1 MHYNQYFSTFA
12 KWSASVLGHPVAFGI
27 SSVILVLWIAT
38 GPLFRFSDTWQ
49 LIVNTAT
56 SVVTFLMVFL
66 IQHTQNRDTLAIQL
80 KLAELLRAL
89 EGARTE
95 MGALED
101 ETEETLDEL
110 KGRYEGIAQRTK
122 QQRETER
129 SDSD

>member
-1 MHYNQYFSTFA
+1 MQYGQYFSTFA
-12 KWSASVLGHPVAFGI
+12 KWSATILGHPIVFGI
-27 SSVILVLWIAT
+27 ASLIIVVWIAT

-49 LIVNTAT
+49 LVVNTAT

-66 IQHTQNRDTLAIQL
+66 IQHTQNRDTRAIQL
-80 KLAELLRAL
+80 KLAELLRAV

-110 KGRYEGIAQRTK
+110 KARYERLAERSR
-122 QQRETER
+122 QQRQPED
-129 SDSD
+129 SDSG